1 MEIIRVPA
9 AVALVL
15 SPSRG
20 SVLVCFFFVVV
31 RLLVLNFHGFEAE

>member
-20 SVLVCFFFVVV
+20 SVLFFFFVVV

>member
-20 SVLVCFFFVVV
+20 SVFLFFFFVV